1 MPRRSAGRRLCGAAL
16 ALVASLPLVG
26 CTSSHRA
33 PGAESSVGAPV
44 AAPSVTLRT
53 IRDSEIGDRLTITAA
68 LVAVVSE
75 RSFTVYDADLPDQ
88 GLLVLG
94 QLPVRA
100 QPKDL
105 ITVRGVIATFDFERF
120 RSAYD
125 LDHEGSY
132 RAFHGRKIL
141 VAEYVHSWS

>member
-1 MPRRSAGRRLCGAAL
+1 
-16 ALVASLPLVG
+16 
-26 CTSSHRA
+26 
-33 PGAESSVGAPV
+33 V

-53 IRDSEIGDRLTITAA
+53 IRDSEIGDRMTITAA
-68 LVAVVSE
+68 LVTVISE

-94 QLPVRA
+94 RLPINA

-120 RSAYD
+120 QSAHD
-125 LDHEGSY
+125 LDHQRHY
-132 RAFHGRKIL
+132 RAFDDRKIL